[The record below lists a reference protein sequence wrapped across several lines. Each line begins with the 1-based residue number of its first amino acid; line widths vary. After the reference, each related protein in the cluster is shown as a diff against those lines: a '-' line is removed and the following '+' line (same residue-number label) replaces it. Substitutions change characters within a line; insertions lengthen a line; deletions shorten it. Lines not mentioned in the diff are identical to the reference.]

1 MDSDAMDRRFYANAE
16 RNETRDKAL
25 ATRRAKYGPKGH
37 ARSYNCPWD
46 WQHEKAA
53 LDWICELHENG
64 VLSEGQCSKRL
75 NMERVAFRIM
85 MDDWRI
91 KNGR

>member
-1 MDSDAMDRRFYANAE
+1 MTPAK
-16 RNETRDKAL
+16 ETRAKAW
-25 ATRRAKYGPKGH
+25 ATRRAKYGPRGH
-37 ARSYNCPWD
+37 HPLAYNCHKDWD
-46 WQHEKAA
+46 VKCRAM
-53 LDWICELHENG
+53 DWICELHDNG

-85 MDDWRI
+85 VDDWRI